1 MFEFLEPDD
10 FTMNCKLTK
19 YYYAGTSNKTKKL
32 QENAIKIGLKSLL
45 FQ

>member
-19 YYYAGTSNKTKKL
+19 HYYAGTSNKTKKL